1 MPPAKNNE
9 ALNQELIKNLDITHE
24 LVRQLISDLHAGEVD
39 FAKLS
44 TELNHLIVQFKELS
58 NSLDQT
64 DDLILSINLK
74 IALLEKS
81 VHDLESWVKEQRQR
95 EQTQALQTEI
105 ANKRGRW
112 QMLAAMIS
120 AVIGIIGS
128 LISITINYLNK

>member
-1 MPPAKNNE
+1 MPPAKND
-9 ALNQELIKNLDITHE
+9 ALNQELIKNLDTTHE

-58 NSLDQT
+58 HSLDQT
-64 DDLILSINLK
+64 DDLILNINLK

-81 VHDLESWVKEQRQR
+81 VHDLETWIKEQRQK

-105 ANKRGRW
+105 VNKRGRW
-112 QMLAAMIS
+112 QMLAALIS
-120 AVIGIIGS
+120 AVIGIMGS
-128 LISITINYLNK
+128 LISIAAHYLNK